1 MFMLSRAIIVFLLI
15 LLLVACGEQA
25 TPDTEEREELIVLT
39 RNAPTTLYEGRD
51 GTTGPEHDLITAFA
65 DSVGLPVRFEVR
77 DNVDEIL
84 TAIELG
90 QGDIAAAGLTQT
102 TGRLRDGLVFG
113 PIYQHVEQ
121 QVVCRRNNGPIPKN
135 TADLV
140 GKKVI
145 VIDNSSYLETL
156 NALKQTN
163 QQLEWE
169 TALQGNTEQLLEM
182 VWKKVIDCTVAD
194 STIVNI
200 NRRYYPE
207 LVVAFSL
214 DEPQPISWVL
224 SANAL
229 DLKKNLVSWFE
240 EFSQSGELAVWQ
252 ERYYGH
258 VEIFDYV
265 DTRKYIRRIKERLP
279 PYQEYFE
286 VAGKEYDIPWT
297 LLAAQ
302 SYQESHWRAKAKSP
316 TGVRGMMMLTLN
328 TAKSLGVKNRL
339 DPKESIFGGAKYFR
353 KMLKRVPETVVGDDR
368 YWYAL
373 AAYNVGFGHLRD
385 ARQLATRLNKDPNR
399 WVDLKAVLPLLSQKQ
414 YYKTLRYGYARGT
427 EPVRYVQRIRDY
439 WQILENNI

>member
-1 MFMLSRAIIVFLLI
+1 MFLLSRAIIVFLLI
-15 LLLVACGEQA
+15 LLLVSCGDQA
-25 TPDTEEREELIVLT
+25 TTDPEEREELIVLT
-39 RNAPTTLYEGRD
+39 RNAPTTLFEGRD

-77 DNVDEIL
+77 DSVDEIL

-113 PIYQHVEQ
+113 PSYQHVEQ

-135 TADLV
+135 TDDLV

-169 TALQGNTEQLLEM
+169 TASQDNTEQLLEM

-214 DEPQPISWVL
+214 DEPQPISWAL

-229 DLKKNLVSWFE
+229 DLKKTLVSWFE
-240 EFSQSGELAVWQ
+240 KYSQSGELAVWQ

-286 VAGKEYDIPWT
+286 VAGKEHDIPWT

-328 TAKSLGVKNRL
+328 TAKSLGVKSRL

-353 KMLKRVPETVVGDDR
+353 KMLKRIPETVVGDDR

-385 ARQLATRLNKDPNR
+385 ARELATRLNKDPNR

-439 WQILENNI
+439 WQVLDNNI

>member
-1 MFMLSRAIIVFLLI
+1 
-15 LLLVACGEQA
+15 LVACGEQA

-156 NALKQTN
+156 NLNALKQTN

-286 VAGKEYDIPWT
+286 
-297 LLAAQ
+297 
-302 SYQESHWRAKAKSP
+302 
-316 TGVRGMMMLTLN
+316 
-328 TAKSLGVKNRL
+328 
-339 DPKESIFGGAKYFR
+339 R
-353 KMLKRVPETVVGDDR
+353 K
-368 YWYAL
+368 
-373 AAYNVGFGHLRD
+373 
-385 ARQLATRLNKDPNR
+385 
-399 WVDLKAVLPLLSQKQ
+399 
-414 YYKTLRYGYARGT
+414 
-427 EPVRYVQRIRDY
+427 RI
-439 WQILENNI
+439 